1 MKWWTENVWSVGKW
15 KKMINYN
22 IEKLKLLPLHN
33 ELEKM
38 NMRSF
43 GNGARSYKDA
53 KQGYDYIERNEVYLD
68 NIWSSLYGHIDHN
81 WCYFI
86 AVLYKFISATACH
99 ENKNQRSIFI
109 QFVPLEAV
117 ICL

>member
-1 MKWWTENVWSVGKW
+1 
-15 KKMINYN
+15 MINYN

-43 GNGARSYKDA
+43 GNGGRSYKDA

-68 NIWSSLYGHIDHN
+68 NI
-81 WCYFI
+81 
-86 AVLYKFISATACH
+86 
-99 ENKNQRSIFI
+99 
-109 QFVPLEAV
+109 
-117 ICL
+117 